1 MSTHLEL
8 RQLRYFVAV
17 AEALSFRKAA
27 DALALTQ
34 PPLTR
39 QVQALEDALGVQLLV
54 RDRRGV
60 ELTAEGRDVLK
71 AAQALLAQADALA
84 GRYRRGQGSSGA
96 GAQPTLRLGITTVV
110 DASLFTWVEP
120 ALAAAKS
127 EVTAGL
133 KIEIRRQISQK
144 SIADLMRGRLD
155 AAVIGLPSQ
164 THDLVVEK
172 LTDDPLM
179 VAMPS
184 SHRLAKAGAVDL
196 KALEPGPLFWF
207 KRALNPA
214 YYDHFERVF
223 RQLGFAPDRLPEPQD
238 HHVLLGLIADGQGVA
253 LVPRSLTAIA
263 RLGVVYKRL
272 RRNGPFQIG
281 LALAAPAEAGHPAV
295 AELREMLR
303 SRFPTR

>member
-1 MSTHLEL
+1 MGTHLEL

-60 ELTAEGRDVLK
+60 ELTAEGRDVLQ

-84 GRYRRGQGSSGA
+84 GRYRSAKASRA
-96 GAQPTLRLGITTVV
+96 GAQPTLRLGVTTVV

-120 ALAAAKS
+120 ALAAAQP
-127 EVTAGL
+127 GL
-133 KIEIRRQISQK
+133 KVEIRRQISQK

-155 AAVIGLPSQ
+155 AAVIGLPSD

-184 SHRLAKAGAVDL
+184 GHRLAKARLVDL

-207 KRALNPA
+207 KRTLNPA
-214 YYDHFERVF
+214 YFDHFERVF
-223 RQLGFAPDRLPEPQD
+223 RRLGFAPDRLPEPQD

-263 RLGVVYKRL
+263 RPGVVYKPL

-281 LALAAPAEAGHPAV
+281 LALATPAGAGHPAV
-295 AELREMLR
+295 PELRDMLR
-303 SRFPTR
+303 SRFR